1 MPTKTASRV
10 NRSPERPDGIR
21 LRHTGAVDDDEL
33 LERFAENTLPTFP
46 HEEHLHVVF
55 ARSVRADLD
64 ATVTFLRDGIMKMAA
79 ANGNPGAYHETRT
92 VAWIRIVAT
101 ARAGF
106 GGTFDEFLAAH
117 PELRRRD
124 LLDEHY
130 SPELL
135 NSDAA
140 RASFAEPDRAPL
152 P

>member
-1 MPTKTASRV
+1 M
-10 NRSPERPDGIR
+10 
-21 LRHTGAVDDDEL
+21 DDDEL
-33 LERFAENTLPTFP
+33 LERFAENTLPAFP

-55 ARSVRADLD
+55 AQSARADLA
-64 ATVTFLRDGIMKMAA
+64 ATITFLRDGIRKMAA
-79 ANGNPGAYHETRT
+79 ANGNPGAYHDTRT
-92 VAWIRIVAT
+92 VAWIRLVVA

-106 GGTFDEFLAAH
+106 DSTFDEFLEAH

-130 SPELL
+130 TPQLL

>member
-1 MPTKTASRV
+1 M
-10 NRSPERPDGIR
+10 
-21 LRHTGAVDDDEL
+21 DDDEL
-33 LERFAENTLPTFP
+33 LERFAANTLPGFP

-55 ARSVRADLD
+55 AQSARADLD
-64 ATVTFLRDGIMKMAA
+64 ATVAFLRDGIRQMAA

-92 VAWIRIVAT
+92 VAWIRIVGA

-106 GGTFDEFLAAH
+106 GGTFDEFLDAH
-117 PELRRRD
+117 PDLRRRD

-130 SPELL
+130 SPALL

-140 RASFAEPDRAPL
+140 RGSFAEPDRAPL

>member
-1 MPTKTASRV
+1 M
-10 NRSPERPDGIR
+10 
-21 LRHTGAVDDDEL
+21 DDDEL
-33 LERFAENTLPTFP
+33 LERFAANTLPAFP

-55 ARSVRADLD
+55 ARSGRADVD
-64 ATVTFLRDGIMKMAA
+64 ATITFLRHGIRQMAA

-92 VAWIRIVAT
+92 VAWIRLVVA

-106 GGTFDEFLAAH
+106 DGTFDAFLDAH
-117 PELRRRD
+117 PQLRRRD
-124 LLDEHY
+124 LLDAHY

>member
-1 MPTKTASRV
+1 M
-10 NRSPERPDGIR
+10 
-21 LRHTGAVDDDEL
+21 DDDEL
-33 LERFAENTLPTFP
+33 LERFAANTLPAFP

-55 ARSVRADLD
+55 AQSGRADLP
-64 ATVTFLRDGIMKMAA
+64 ATVAFLRDGIRRMAA

-92 VAWIRIVAT
+92 VAWVRLVVA

-106 GGTFDEFLAAH
+106 TGAFAEFLDAH

-124 LLDEHY
+124 LLDEYY

-140 RASFAEPDRAPL
+140 RAAFADPDRAPL

>member
-1 MPTKTASRV
+1 M
-10 NRSPERPDGIR
+10 
-21 LRHTGAVDDDEL
+21 DDDEL
-33 LERFAENTLPTFP
+33 LERFAANTLPAFP

-55 ARSVRADLD
+55 ARSARADLA
-64 ATVTFLRDGIMKMAA
+64 ATIDFVRAGIQRMAA

-92 VAWIRIVAT
+92 VAWIRIVVA

-106 GGTFDEFLAAH
+106 AGSFDEFLEAR

-152 P
+152 PA

>member
-1 MPTKTASRV
+1 MFRQ
-10 NRSPERPDGIR
+10 N
-21 LRHTGAVDDDEL
+21 GAMDDAEL
-33 LERFAENTLPTFP
+33 LERFAANTLPAFP

-55 ARSVRADLD
+55 AQSARADLA
-64 ATVTFLRDGIMKMAA
+64 ATIEFVRAGIQRMAA
-79 ANGNPGAYHETRT
+79 ANGNSAAYHDTRT
-92 VAWIRIVAT
+92 VAWTRIIVA

-106 GGTFDEFLAAH
+106 AGTFEEFLAAQ

-124 LLDEHY
+124 LLDAHY

-140 RASFAEPDRAPL
+140 RASFAEPDRAAL